1 MQFFLAAWLLS
12 RVRQRCHAAMQ
23 QTEGTPAVREWE
35 SYFALTGTGAVTLI
49 GLLFVV
55 IALGAERAP
64 RDGERL
70 LRTYLTPTLFHLGV
84 VFLIA
89 LLALSPEGDSLILP
103 FGLIG
108 IAGLVYCLST
118 MLKLA
123 RNHETWDAWL
133 FHGVIPVVCY
143 LGVIAAAW
151 PNLTSTKQGYLVLRA
166 VSALLLLAGMRNAW
180 ATATGVARSK

>member
-1 MQFFLAAWLLS
+1 M
-12 RVRQRCHAAMQ
+12 
-23 QTEGTPAVREWE
+23 REWE
-35 SYFALTGTGAVTLI
+35 NYFVLTGTGAVTLI

-55 IALGAERAP
+55 ITLGAERVQP
-64 RDGERL
+64 GDHRL
-70 LRTYLTPTLFHLGV
+70 LPTYLTPTLVHFGI

-108 IAGLVYCLST
+108 IGGVVYILNI

-133 FHGVIPVVCY
+133 FHGGIPIVCAA
-143 LGVIAAAW
+143 GIIAAAW
-151 PNLTSTKQGYLVLRA
+151 LDLTSTKQAYLVLRA
-166 VSALLLLAGMRNAW
+166 VSALFLLGGMRNAW
-180 ATATGVARSK
+180 AAAVGVAQSK

>member
-1 MQFFLAAWLLS
+1 MS
-12 RVRQRCHAAMQ
+12 
-23 QTEGTPAVREWE
+23 EWE
-35 SYFALTGTGAVTLI
+35 HYWELTGTSAVTLI

-55 IALGAERAP
+55 ITLGAERVQHG
-64 RDGERL
+64 DHRL
-70 LRTYLTPTLFHLGV
+70 LRTYLTPTLVHFGI

-89 LLALSPEGDSLILP
+89 LLALSPERDGLIRP

-108 IAGLVYCLST
+108 IAGGVYVLNI

-133 FHGVIPVVCY
+133 FHGGIPIVCSA
-143 LGVIAAAW
+143 GIIAAAW
-151 PNLTSTKQGYLVLRA
+151 LGVTSPKQAYSILRA

-180 ATATGVARSK
+180 AVAVAVAGRKSK

>member
-1 MQFFLAAWLLS
+1 MKELE
-12 RVRQRCHAAMQ
+12 HY
-23 QTEGTPAVREWE
+23 WE
-35 SYFALTGTGAVTLI
+35 LTGTGSVTLI

-55 IALGAERAP
+55 ITLGAERVP
-64 RDGERL
+64 RGGAQL
-70 LRTYLTPTLFHLGV
+70 LRTYLTPTLFHFGV

-108 IAGLVYCLST
+108 IIGLVYGLSI

-123 RNHETWDAWL
+123 RSHETWDAWL
-133 FHGVIPVVCY
+133 FHAGIPIVCY
-143 LGVIAAAW
+143 LGIITAAW
-151 PNLTSTKQGYLVLRA
+151 LGLTSTRQAYLVLRA

-180 ATATGVARSK
+180 AVAADLAQSK